1 MLAEAEEVRKEADVA
16 YAKAIPAL
24 ENAKLAVENLK
35 VEFINEFKSFSKPN
49 EKALDVCIVCNYI
62 TRPMR
67 DKAKFSDWKYN
78 VSLMKDPN
86 KFRQSLLE
94 IKDDIEMN
102 TENYAEIFKKV
113 EEILI
118 AKGEHLNLKVM
129 SSISS
134 AANAILDFV
143 INIREF

>member
-1 MLAEAEEVRKEADVA
+1 
-16 YAKAIPAL
+16 
-24 ENAKLAVENLK
+24 
-35 VEFINEFKSFSKPN
+35 
-49 EKALDVCIVCNYI
+49 
-62 TRPMR
+62 MR

-78 VSLMKDPN
+78 VALMKDPT

-102 TENYAEIFKKV
+102 TENYTEIFKKV
-113 EEILI
+113 EEILTT
-118 AKGEHLNLKVM
+118 KSEHLNLKVM
-129 SSISS
+129 GAVSS